1 MKLTVAE
8 RMNLLKF
15 VCSFVWTDL
24 RVAPSER
31 ELVQRI
37 ADGFELTAAEK
48 KQVAAW
54 LAVPPPIEEVD
65 PGAVPTEHRVLFLR
79 AAKLAIE
86 ADGKVVPAERDAM
99 DLFADLLED

>member
-24 RVAPSER
+24 KVAPAER
-31 ELVQRI
+31 TLVQRI
-37 ADGFELTAAEK
+37 AEGFELTTAEK

-54 LAVPPPIEEVD
+54 LSVPPPIDDLD
-65 PGAVPTEHRVLFLR
+65 PTAVPRAHRELFLR

-99 DLFADLLED
+99 ALFADLLDG